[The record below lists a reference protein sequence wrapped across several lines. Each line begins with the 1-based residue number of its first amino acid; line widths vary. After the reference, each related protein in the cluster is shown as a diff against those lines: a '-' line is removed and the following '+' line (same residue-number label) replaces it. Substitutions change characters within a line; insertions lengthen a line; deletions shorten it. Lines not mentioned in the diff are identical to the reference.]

1 MIGIVLATIDIKDG
15 QLDFYCPSALKQI
28 ESDCFI
34 GVHIVLERLVIFSVS
49 ESVPSK
55 PTPLNRNFPKEKR
68 IVSCRHN
75 FANFVQ

>member
-15 QLDFYCPSALKQI
+15 QLDFYCPALKQI

-55 PTPLNRNFPKEKR
+55 PTPLNRNFPKGKR